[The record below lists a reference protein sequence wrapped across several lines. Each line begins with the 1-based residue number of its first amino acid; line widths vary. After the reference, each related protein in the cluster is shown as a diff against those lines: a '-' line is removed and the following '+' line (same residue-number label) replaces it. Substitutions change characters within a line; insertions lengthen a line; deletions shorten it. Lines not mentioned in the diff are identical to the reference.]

1 MRPSQCMAARS
12 RRRNKGFASDTG
24 SSHRW
29 LAGLL
34 DRSVGSLPSA
44 GLTRARRSYEPVRP
58 FASHRYTAP
67 RGSATWRS
75 PLASR
80 RQVPTFRT
88 RASRWSHAVFMPVAA
103 RPVGRLP
110 PSFGAG
116 QQREPG
122 FGDVPTLSTRQQ
134 RFTRVRL
141 TSAHLTG
148 LIPPFAATLT
158 TSAIGPTRLA
168 VVWTLILQS
177 EPEGP
182 TLISCAARLPGVA
195 RYISHLLA
203 PSWRTVIRISTDDD
217 LSCCRPPSPPVN
229 PEIDSVMEEDVCKDR
244 ADPRSLRGPDFH
256 RLPSAALEEAG
267 LEPPLK
273 QAEDPAVGDPV
284 CQHPHQRRAP
294 SPRAASSGLYPGPPK
309 PHAGCAPAES
319 RS

>member
-1 MRPSQCMAARS
+1 MRP
-12 RRRNKGFASDTG
+12 KGFASDTG

-34 DRSVGSLPSA
+34 GRSVGSLPSA
-44 GLTRARRSYEPVRP
+44 GITRPRRYYEPVRP
-58 FASHRYTAP
+58 FAPHRYSAP
-67 RGSATWRS
+67 RGSATRRS
-75 PLASR
+75 PFASR

-110 PSFGAG
+110 PSFVAG
-116 QQREPG
+116 QQLEPG
-122 FGDVPTLSTRQQ
+122 FGDVPTLSTRKQ

-158 TSAIGPTRLA
+158 TPAIGPTQLA

-182 TLISCAARLPGVA
+182 TLISCAARLPGVV

-203 PSWRTVIRISTDDD
+203 PSWRTVAVRIDPQRVGRDGPTSARGQDVAK
-217 LSCCRPPSPPVN
+217 PN
-229 PEIDSVMEEDVCKDR
+229 EITR
-244 ADPRSLRGPDFH
+244 W
-256 RLPSAALEEAG
+256 
-267 LEPPLK
+267 
-273 QAEDPAVGDPV
+273 
-284 CQHPHQRRAP
+284 
-294 SPRAASSGLYPGPPK
+294 
-309 PHAGCAPAES
+309 
-319 RS
+319 